1 MRVFL
6 FFNGYKDSAKTE
18 VMIVLKKQK
27 LSDLILKAQGGD
39 KDALNQVVE
48 RFKPIIN
55 KYAYRLGSEDVSSEI
70 VEWIINATMR
80 YKGKNSW
87 GREELEKFLHVDNNN
102 T

>member
-1 MRVFL
+1 M
-6 FFNGYKDSAKTE
+6 
-18 VMIVLKKQK
+18 LKKQK

-87 GREELEKFLHVDNNN
+87 GREELEKFFHVDNNN